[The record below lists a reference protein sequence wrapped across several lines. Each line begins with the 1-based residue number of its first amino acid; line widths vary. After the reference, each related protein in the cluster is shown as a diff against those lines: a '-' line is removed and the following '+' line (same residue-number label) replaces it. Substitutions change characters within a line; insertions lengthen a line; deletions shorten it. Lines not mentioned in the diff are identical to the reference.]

1 MIYDHVVFGYG
12 FRTEKFLQELLAKSE
27 LCVCVRFHVSAE
39 NVPVNIGTTGAFLCI
54 PVIYYLFIYLFY
66 LFIYVFIY
74 LFMFILL
81 LFIQLCYYLFMHYL
95 LYIHLFFKV
104 FFGNYTC
111 YQIMRGE
118 YKVSRIHSRIALGVL
133 TSICWFSLH
142 LGTFGPWM
150 AKRNLHARAC
160 WYLSKSEAKRT
171 LVACWTTM
179 TIWYLDIFRRK
190 RSACLV
196 LLWTLQISSNDEHA
210 ISQGDFCGAQV
221 FASSTITVAVQT

>member
-1 MIYDHVVFGYG
+1 M
-12 FRTEKFLQELLAKSE
+12 
-27 LCVCVRFHVSAE
+27 CVC
-39 NVPVNIGTTGAFLCI
+39 
-54 PVIYYLFIYLFY
+54 IYLLIY
-66 LFIYVFIY
+66 SLIYSFILIY

-81 LFIQLCYYLFMHYL
+81 LFIQLFYYLFIHYIFIIYSFIFWCFL
-95 LYIHLFFKV
+95 AIIHATKSW
-104 FFGNYTC
+104 G
-111 YQIMRGE
+111 GE
-118 YKVSRIHSRIALGVL
+118 YKVSRIQSRIALGVL

-171 LVACWTTM
+171 LGACWTTM

>member
-1 MIYDHVVFGYG
+1 M
-12 FRTEKFLQELLAKSE
+12 
-27 LCVCVRFHVSAE
+27 C
-39 NVPVNIGTTGAFLCI
+39 
-54 PVIYYLFIYLFY
+54 LFIYLCLFYCY
-66 LFIYVFIY
+66 LFNYVIIYLCIIYYTFIY
-74 LFMFILL
+74 FLRCFLAI
-81 LFIQLCYYLFMHYL
+81 
-95 LYIHLFFKV
+95 IHATKSW
-104 FFGNYTC
+104 G
-111 YQIMRGE
+111 GE